1 MGHVPAGIVN
11 FFAAFGVAGVA
22 AGRGPG
28 KGGASRGPGGGQRRQ
43 GEGWGL
49 GAYGW
54 AVAWPGE
61 GGSSDGSGHGLGSFR
76 LEFGTNSCPPTIM
89 GLELVRGNPG
99 IQSYGLPSEG
109 LVSCRLGHQT
119 FDKG

>member
-1 MGHVPAGIVN
+1 MGHVPAGIVI

-22 AGRGPG
+22 AGRGPW

-61 GGSSDGSGHGLGSFR
+61 GGSIGSRATSASTVKNPAGAILPDRHQDG
-76 LEFGTNSCPPTIM
+76 
-89 GLELVRGNPG
+89 
-99 IQSYGLPSEG
+99 
-109 LVSCRLGHQT
+109 
-119 FDKG
+119 